1 MIIEILKSYGEWQ
14 QGDTPD
20 VTRALASQLVA
31 EGFARI
37 HEDQTRRDYVPK
49 PKEDSEPQQITV
61 NNFYVTPDDIAEA
74 EKPKKRFFNFK
85 NKS

>member
-1 MIIEILKSYGEWQ
+1 MIIEILKPYGEWK

-20 VTRALASQLVA
+20 LTRALASQLVA
-31 EGFARI
+31 EGIGRI

-49 PKEDSEPQQITV
+49 PKDDAEPQQITV
-61 NNFYVTPDDIAEA
+61 NNYYVTPDEV
-74 EKPKKRFFNFK
+74 ENPKKKFFNFK

>member
-20 VTRALASQLVA
+20 VTRAMASQLVA
-31 EGFARI
+31 EGVARI

-61 NNFYVTPDDIAEA
+61 NNFYVTPDEVV
-74 EKPKKRFFNFK
+74 KPKKKFFNFK